1 MVINFRKWSLKGEL
15 TVAKKHAVFKRPFL
29 ANSIASI
36 KKTLTTELVYNSLM
50 ENAEEIF
57 P

>member
-50 ENAEEIF
+50 ETAEEIF